1 MSKKIKTQIEITEWD
16 DGTVTFDRK
25 AGDVTFSLALDL
37 ACSVLNG
44 CTKEVRVALAA
55 DDNLTEEEKTKTVR
69 ELFDLANISFSRS
82 LELNFPEC
90 ELHPEMS
97 DEVLKRA
104 IEIET
109 KRARRKAHR
118 LAKNPG
124 KGIVIPI
131 NQAK

>member
-1 MSKKIKTQIEITEWD
+1 MAKKIKTKITITEYED
-16 DGTVTFDRK
+16 
-25 AGDVTFSLALDL
+25 GDVQLHRETGDLTFSLALDL
-37 ACSVLNG
+37 VCSVLNG
-44 CTKEVRVALAA
+44 CTLQMRQALAA
-55 DDNLTEEEKTKTVR
+55 DDKLTEEEKTKAVR

-90 ELHPEMS
+90 ELHPEMT

-124 KGIVIPI
+124 KGIIIPI
-131 NQAK
+131 EQTK